1 MILLWM
7 IVLLM
12 AGGLLAWLSKKW
24 HPVLPRWIALFAL
37 LTDLALAVW
46 IWLSTPAATLG
57 TSPWLIRLEIP
68 WIPQWGV
75 GFSMALD
82 GLSLLM
88 LMLTFFLG
96 ILAVLISWREIT
108 TKTGFF
114 HFNLLW
120 VLAGITG
127 VFLTMDLFLFYF
139 FWEVMLIP
147 MYFLIGVWGHANR
160 NYAAYKFFIFT
171 QASGLLMLLSI
182 LGLYFIHGSQTGT
195 YTFNYFELLNTP
207 LAPLAARLLM
217 FGFLAAFLVKL
228 PVVPFHSWLP
238 DAHSEAPTAGSVILA
253 GLLLKTGAYGLLRF
267 VLPLFPT
274 AAVEFAPWAMLLG
287 VVGIIYGAILAFSQT
302 DLKRLVAYTSV
313 SHMGFVILGVFA
325 FNEWALQGV
334 VMQMIAHGLSTGAL
348 FIIAGFLYERLHT
361 RDIRQMGG
369 FWAKAP
375 KMGVIALVFVMASL
389 GLPGLG
395 NFIAEFLTLVGS
407 WQANNWLTV
416 FATTG
421 LVLATV
427 YSLRIMQ
434 KVFYE
439 SAPTDRPFPDLNT
452 REMLIAVPMVVMIL
466 WLGLYPQP
474 VLDTARPA
482 LIKQLE
488 AYTPLPEQQIEV
500 ALNVIPVDSNFTK
513 AMVWPS
519 TSNSQKSPLGIG
531 ALDKEG
537 GRGMKGRQENMK
549 AYPQNTYPQNT
560 LLTDVNIPLT
570 PFKGGLKTSKGD
582 LKMIRKIK
590 PRP

>member
-1 MILLWM
+1 MILVWL
-7 IVLLM
+7 IVILM
-12 AGGLLAWLSKKW
+12 AGGLLAWLSKKVN
-24 HPVLPRWIALFAL
+24 PEIPRWVALGAVL
-37 LTDLALAVW
+37 LDLILIVYLW
-46 IWLSTPAATLG
+46 INSKTTADSAWLLSYDV
-57 TSPWLIRLEIP
+57 P

-75 GFSMALD
+75 SFSLALD

-88 LMLTFFLG
+88 LVLTFFLG
-96 ILAVLISWREIT
+96 LLAVLISWKEI
-108 TKTGFF
+108 KNKVGFF

-147 MYFLIGVWGHANR
+147 MYFLIGVWGHENR
-160 NYAAYKFFIFT
+160 TYAAYKFFLFT
-171 QASGLLMLLSI
+171 QASGLLMLLAI
-182 LGLYFIHGSQTGT
+182 LGLYFIHGSGTGN

-207 LAPLAARLLM
+207 LAPDAARLLM

-238 DAHSEAPTAGSVILA
+238 DAHSQAPTAGSLILA

-274 AAVEFAPWAMLLG
+274 ATVEFAPWAMLLG
-287 VVGIIYGAILAFSQT
+287 VIGIIYGAIVAYSQT

-348 FIIAGFLYERLHT
+348 FILAGFLYERIHT
-361 RDIRQMGG
+361 RDITQMGG

-407 WQANNWLTV
+407 WQADNWLTV
-416 FATTG
+416 FATIG
-421 LVLATV
+421 LVLATA

-439 SAPTDRPFPDLNT
+439 PGPQRESFRDLSF
-452 REMLIAVPMVVMIL
+452 REMLIAVPLVL
-466 WLGLYPQP
+466 GLLFLGLYPQP
-474 VLDTARPA
+474 VLDMAQPA
-482 LIKQLE
+482 IKEQLQ
-488 AYTPLPEQQIEV
+488 AYTSPEPTIAEPKTAVVQQPKATINANQI
-500 ALNVIPVDSNFTK
+500 ALNQRAFSNLQIF
-513 AMVWPS
+513 
-519 TSNSQKSPLGIG
+519 KSP
-531 ALDKEG
+531 
-537 GRGMKGRQENMK
+537 N
-549 AYPQNTYPQNT
+549 
-560 LLTDVNIPLT
+560 
-570 PFKGGLKTSKGD
+570 
-582 LKMIRKIK
+582 
-590 PRP
+590 